1 MIRILWFF
9 FQTWQPPFT
18 VDVDKL
24 RFTPR
29 VQRLNELE
37 AKTRVKLNFL
47 DQIAKFWELQGS
59 SLKIPMVE
67 RKALDLYSLHRL
79 VQNEGGLDATT
90 NGRKWSKIAS
100 RLGYPVGKSVG
111 TILKGHY
118 ERILYPFD
126 VFTSGKGGE
135 LKVKKSNQI
144 KFENIFFAFFF
155 DDFNLVLFCFVF
167 PCHF

>member
-1 MIRILWFF
+1 M
-9 FQTWQPPFT
+9 
-18 VDVDKL
+18 DKL

-67 RKALDLYSLHRL
+67 RKALDLYSLHRM
-79 VQNEGGLDATT
+79 VQEEGGLEQTT
-90 NGRKWSKIAS
+90 KDRKWSKIAS
-100 RLGYPVGKSVG
+100 RMGYPVGKSVG

-135 LKVKKSNQI
+135 LKVILCSKNNLKKKTISIILN
-144 KFENIFFAFFF
+144 
-155 DDFNLVLFCFVF
+155 VL
-167 PCHF
+167 

>member
-1 MIRILWFF
+1 M
-9 FQTWQPPFT
+9 
-18 VDVDKL
+18 DVDKL

-67 RKALDLYSLHRL
+67 RKALDLYSLYRL
-79 VQNEGGLDATT
+79 VQEEGGLEQTT

-100 RLGYPVGKSVG
+100 RMNYPVGKSVG

-135 LKVKKSNQI
+135 LKV
-144 KFENIFFAFFF
+144 NIVSTMPLM
-155 DDFNLVLFCFVF
+155 NL
-167 PCHF
+167 PII